1 MLSSYVKHSQL
12 KPNRVKYMKTPK
24 LLQPLVDD
32 GLIDN
37 IIRRLK
43 SGKEADVFIV
53 RCGQEIRCAKV
64 YKEAKKRT
72 FKHAVHY
79 QEGRKTRNSRNAR
92 AISKNSKFGRQQ
104 QDIIWQQTE
113 IETLCLL
120 TKLGVR
126 VPQPDIYINGV
137 LIMEL
142 ITDKEGQAAP
152 RLSDISLTPEQ
163 ARKDYA
169 LIINYAVRML
179 CAGLVH
185 GDLSAFNVL
194 MNQYGPVIIDLPQVI
209 NASANKNAKNIFER
223 DINNMSLYYSQYAP
237 DISNNQYSKE
247 IWELYQQGRLTQESI
262 LSGRFTENYTLTD
275 ISVILKEIQYVSNE
289 HQHQLLMRNQNK

>member
-1 MLSSYVKHSQL
+1 
-12 KPNRVKYMKTPK
+12 MKTPK